1 MCLWT
6 YCVSSA
12 DGVGN
17 VAAKSSQPG
26 AFNRFLSDQLEAEQ
40 QVLLFSRRTDHQS
53 KRVDA
58 LCKTGQK
65 SDDFK
70 APSFAL
76 GGQWRAFRR
85 RHTTASSSARVNV
98 LTPSPSVSCRSK
110 TRRIC
115 DSGISA
121 MCLSGGGGLV
131 CPTGLL
137 NVLITLWRL
146 RAICK
151 DTKSKR
157 RQLQILLI
165 DLG

>member
-1 MCLWT
+1 MVLATWRQRVLSQAPLT
-6 YCVSSA
+6 VSSPSSWKLNSKFSCS
-12 DGVGN
+12 VGGRTTKAN
-17 VAAKSSQPG
+17 ALTHSAK
-26 AFNRFLSDQLEAEQ
+26 EA
-40 QVLLFSRRTDHQS
+40 RRATIL
-53 KRVDA
+53 K
-58 LCKTGQK
+58 
-65 SDDFK
+65 
-70 APSFAL
+70 PSFAL
-76 GGQWRAFRR
+76 GGQCRGLGRR
-85 RHTTASSSARVNV
+85 GVDLSYSSRVN
-98 LTPSPSVSCRSK
+98 LLAPSPSVSCRSK

-157 RQLQILLI
+157 RQLQIPLI
-165 DLG
+165 DPG